1 MTKKAL
7 LEKEYRKAR
16 KNLMQNVRR
25 YKARGITNI
34 AELPEIPKKI
44 TVGSIRKIKS
54 YTPEKLLK
62 NAVYI
67 DETGRKREG
76 YRSIRAAEREQRART
91 RQREK
96 IKLRG
101 ETPSVNNDYISGFE
115 ELPTEVDTADMI
127 IENFRAIFEAMSDKA
142 RNAATLII
150 DRYITQYGRLTV
162 AGMIEKGY
170 RNNKFESLPSYEQY
184 KIYYNE
190 HGECERYLYK
200 IFDAGEL
207 TESEKEKIHELITSA
222 GNDNDID
229 DVEDMQEHFNWM
241 NDVEDAGDM
250 PDF

>member
-25 YKARGITNI
+25 YKARGVTNI
-34 AELPEIPKKI
+34 TELPEIPKKI
-44 TVGSIRKIKS
+44 TAGSIRKIKS

-62 NAVYI
+62 NAIYI

-96 IKLRG
+96 IKLRD
-101 ETPSVNNDYISGFE
+101 DYVTGFDDLQT
-115 ELPTEVDTADMI
+115 ELDTADMI

-150 DRYITQYGRLTV
+150 DRFISQYGRLTV

-170 RNNKFESLPSYEQY
+170 KNNKFESLPSYEQY

-200 IFDAGEL
+200 VFDAGEL
-207 TESEKEKIHELITSA
+207 TEREKEEIHELITSA
-222 GNDNDID
+222 GNDNNID
-229 DVEDMQEHFNWM
+229 DVEDMQEHFNSDFNWM
-241 NDVEDAGDM
+241 NEGEGAGDM